1 MSPTKPKNVAASVR
15 QKLTNLSKQ
24 RGEEFQFILSEYAI
38 ERLLYRISRSKH
50 SEQFVLKGAKLF
62 SLWAVQPHRA
72 TWDLDLLSK
81 GDSSVEKLGQ
91 TFHEICEVSVED
103 DGLIFDAASIQGEA
117 IRADEEYKGVR
128 LKMIARLARAQIPV
142 QVDIGFGDII
152 TPAPMLQVYPTLL
165 NFPSPEILTY
175 SRETVVAEKL
185 EAMVKLG
192 VINSR
197 IKDFFD
203 IRELALRFEFNGKD
217 LTGAVSATFRRRRT
231 EIPIETPLALSEDFL
246 HQPGRQAQWKAFV
259 RKGRLS
265 RETDTLDVVIPK
277 LREFLEPVLAAA
289 AENKDLDAIWKPGGP
304 WHSSHKEK

>member
-15 QKLTNLSKQ
+15 QKLPSLSKE

-38 ERLLYRISRSKH
+38 ERLLYRIGCSKH
-50 SEQFVLKGAKLF
+50 SERFVLKGAKLF
-62 SLWAVQPHRA
+62 SLWADQPHRA

-81 GDSSVEKLGQ
+81 ADSSVEKLGQ
-91 TFHEICEVSVED
+91 AFHEICVASVED
-103 DGLIFDAASIQGEA
+103 DGLMFDAGSIRGEE
-117 IRADEEYKGVR
+117 IRADEEYQGVR

-152 TPAPMLQVYPTLL
+152 TPAPALQVYPTLL
-165 NFPSPEILTY
+165 NFPAPEILTY

-185 EAMVKLG
+185 EAMVSLG

-217 LTGAVSATFRRRRT
+217 LTHAVAATFRRRRT
-231 EIPIETPLALSEDFL
+231 EIPKETPLALSEDFL

-259 RKGRLS
+259 RRLS
-265 RETDTLDVVIPK
+265 FTRDRHIGCCHSETARVPTAGAGCC
-277 LREFLEPVLAAA
+277 R
-289 AENKDLDAIWKPGGP
+289 
-304 WHSSHKEK
+304 